1 MTTKADYTDEE
12 WVALRRAPLVAGL
25 AVSLADPGGPIELTK
40 EALAILK
47 VARTPP
53 SRDELL
59 LAVAQDLAAEV
70 RARGKMLEDLDIRGR
85 AARKQVVEELTSV
98 NAILTAKATPE
109 EAASFRLWLVQAAQ
123 GAAEAAKEGG
133 FLGVGRVLVS
143 KGEQAMIDRIR
154 EILGV
159 AGG

>member
-40 EALAILK
+40 ETLAVLK

-53 SRDELL
+53 SQDELL
-59 LAVAQDLAAEV
+59 VAVAQDTEV
-70 RARGKMLEDLDIRGR
+70 RTQGKTLDLEIRGR
-85 AARKQVVEELTSV
+85 TARKQVVEELASV

-109 EAASFRLWLVQAAQ
+109 EAASFRLWLVQAAA
-123 GAAEAAKEGG
+123 GAAEAAREGG
-133 FLGVGRVLVS
+133 FLGIGAVRVS
-143 KGEQAMIDRIR
+143 KGDTRCLLR
-154 EILGV
+154 DDDS
-159 AGG
+159 